1 MRAIRKKK
9 EKEREVG
16 KQTKWNGPPD
26 KHKLIKEEGEGENTV
41 SGVCCVCQTVSD
53 MQQKK

>member
-26 KHKLIKEEGEGENTV
+26 KHKLIKEEGEGGKHSEW
-41 SGVCCVCQTVSD
+41 CVLCLSNSE
-53 MQQKK
+53 